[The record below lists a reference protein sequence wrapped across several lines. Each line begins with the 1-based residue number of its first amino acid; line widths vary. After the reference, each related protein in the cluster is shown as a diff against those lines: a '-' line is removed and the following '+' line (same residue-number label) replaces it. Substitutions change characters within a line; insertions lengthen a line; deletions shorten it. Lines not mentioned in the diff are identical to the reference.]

1 MTRSIVACAV
11 DAAESSIV
19 RLKTSGGDGFI
30 LTECR
35 TVPAGYAL
43 ITSPKGQRVLKK
55 LAAHAARWSGEP
67 LSLCIAHDT
76 YHPLPAYFPL
86 DATDEECRGYSRLEA
101 SYFLDE
107 PGQYGCDVLPFAEEG
122 AEGAHGKKLLMFWP
136 EAPARGIA
144 DAFSARHTISSNS
157 TPLKTAV
164 GLSKMKEGPTVVLE
178 LSGSHV
184 LLVAASCGA
193 IRHFSYRRAHN
204 RDETAYFALRA
215 LSEAALPP
223 GTPVQV
229 RGALADR
236 AMVEL
241 ISRESDGLLQP
252 QALPRTVSISGMA
265 QKTLHSPSALNAIM
279 TALLILA

>member
-43 ITSPKGQRVLKK
+43 LATPKGQRALKK
-55 LAAHAARWSGEP
+55 LSEHAAKWSGEP

-107 PGQYGCDVLPFAEEG
+107 PGHYGCDVLPFLEESAG
-122 AEGAHGKKLLMFWP
+122 GLQGKKLLMFWP
-136 EAPARGIA
+136 EAPAKGIA
-144 DAFSARHTISSNS
+144 GAFSSRHAISGDS

-164 GLSKMKEGPTVVLE
+164 GISKMSEGQTVLLE

-184 LLVAASCGA
+184 LLVVASCGA
-193 IRHFSYRRAHN
+193 ISHFSHRRVLN
-204 RDETAYFALRA
+204 RDETAYFALKEIA
-215 LSEAALPP
+215 EAALPP
-223 GTPVQV
+223 GTPVQT

-241 ISRESDGLLQP
+241 ISRESACPLQP

-265 QKTLHSPSALNAIM
+265 QKTLQSPSALNAIM
-279 TALLILA
+279 SAILVLA